1 MGEIPTLV
9 VQGKQWRS
17 HMIYNLLS
25 DYEILRFQF
34 IRLFDFLA
42 CGHLYE
48 KRKSNMFCMRRRPR
62 VILANDANKSHWLAK
77 AWEYTSKNFFEER
90 IQDNIKLDNKA
101 QDYTLNKE
109 STELYKITVVKK
121 EQKEA

>member
-1 MGEIPTLV
+1 
-9 VQGKQWRS
+9 
-17 HMIYNLLS
+17 MIYNLLS
-25 DYEILRFQF
+25 DYEILRLQF

-48 KRKSNMFCMRRRPR
+48 KRKNNLFFVRRRPR
-62 VILANDANKSHWLAK
+62 VILADDANKLNWLET
-77 AWEYTSKNFFEER
+77 AWEYTSRNFFEER

-109 STELYKITVVKK
+109 STELYKVTVVKK
-121 EQKEA
+121 EQK